1 MAGAVPAIFVATSQR
16 LRLAGTSLVITQ
28 AVGERIMGFNC
39 GIVGLPNV
47 GKSALFNA
55 LTATEAA
62 EATKYP
68 FSTREANVGRVAVP
82 DQRLDVCARLA
93 KSAKIVPTQ
102 LEFVDIAGLVRGAS
116 KGQGLGNQ
124 FLGHLREVDA
134 IAHILR
140 CFEDDNVVHVEGSVD
155 PIRDAETV
163 ETELMLADLD
173 NLERRLVA
181 AQKRARGGDRDAKSQ
196 LAVMEPV
203 LAGLQEG
210 RPARNVA
217 LAPEQ
222 QGQLRLLQLLTAKPV
237 LYIAN
242 VDESAAASGNTASR
256 TVAEFAA
263 AQGAQTVTISAAIEA
278 ELAVLGDPAERQE
291 FLATLGLEENGL
303 DQVIRAGYSLL
314 DLITYF
320 TAGPKESRA
329 WTVTRGTKAPQ
340 AAAVIHTDFERGFI
354 RAETIP
360 YADFVA
366 CGGEQGAKDAGKM
379 RLEGADYVVQDG
391 DVMHFRFNV

>member
-1 MAGAVPAIFVATSQR
+1 
-16 LRLAGTSLVITQ
+16 
-28 AVGERIMGFNC
+28 MGFNC

-55 LTATEAA
+55 LTATQAA
-62 EATKYP
+62 ETTKYA
-68 FSTREANVGRVAVP
+68 FSTRDANIGRVAVP
-82 DQRLDVCARLA
+82 DERLMVCARLA

-140 CFEDDNVVHVEGSVD
+140 CFDDDNVVHVEGSVD

-163 ETELMLADLD
+163 ETELMLADLES
-173 NLERRLVA
+173 LERRAIAV
-181 AQKRARGGDRDAKSQ
+181 QKRARGGDKEARA
-196 LAVMEPV
+196 LLGVIEPV
-203 LAGLQEG
+203 LASLQDG
-210 RPARNVA
+210 VPARRAA
-217 LAPEQ
+217 LTPERE
-222 QGQLRLLQLLTAKPV
+222 GELKALQLLSAKPV

-242 VDESAAASGNTASR
+242 VDEGAAAAGNELSR
-256 TVAEFAA
+256 RIADYAA
-263 AQGAQTVTISAAIEA
+263 AQGADTVVVSAAIEA
-278 ELAVLGDPAERQE
+278 ELAVLADPEERREYLAE
-291 FLATLGLEENGL
+291 LGLGETGL
-303 DQVIRAGYSLL
+303 DRVIRAGYTLL
-314 DLITYF
+314 DLITF
-320 TAGPKESRA
+320 LTAGPKEARA
-329 WTVTRGTKAPQ
+329 WTVPRGTKAPQ
-340 AAAVIHTDFERGFI
+340 AARVIHSDFEKGFI
-354 RAETIP
+354 RAETIA

-366 CGGEQGAKDAGKM
+366 HGGEQGAKDAGRM